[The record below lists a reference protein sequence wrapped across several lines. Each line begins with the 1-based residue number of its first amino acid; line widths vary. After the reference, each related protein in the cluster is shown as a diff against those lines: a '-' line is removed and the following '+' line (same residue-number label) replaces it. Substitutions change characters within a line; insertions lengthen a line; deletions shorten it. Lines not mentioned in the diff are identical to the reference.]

1 MELAQLED
9 HFVDIGGQFLTSS
22 FDMREQMQTIKA
34 FIFDWDGVFNDGRK
48 GSNTNSDFTE
58 VDSMGTNMMRYGYF
72 RNAKQMPKVAVIT
85 GENNPS
91 ARQWAKREHLDAV
104 YMNAKDKSLALIHFC
119 EKHGLKPKEVAF
131 FYDDILD
138 IPIAEKAG
146 LRFCVGRLANPL
158 FLKYVE
164 NHHLADYIS
173 AAQGNEHAVREF
185 SEMVLGLL
193 DQHFEVIS
201 SRAKYD
207 SDYES
212 FIKQRQQNQSQFY
225 LFNGSDFEQV
235 ND

>member
-1 MELAQLED
+1 MELAQLEY

-22 FDMREQMQTIKA
+22 FDMREQMQSIKA
-34 FIFDWDGVFNDGRK
+34 FVFDWDGVFNDGRK

-72 RNAKQMPKVAVIT
+72 RSAKQMPKVAVIT

-91 ARQWAKREHLDAV
+91 AKKWATREHVDAV
-104 YMNAKDKSLALIHFC
+104 YMNAKDKSLALAHFC
-119 EKHGLKPKEVAF
+119 EKHSLQPKEVAF

-138 IPIAEKAG
+138 IPVAEKAG

-185 SEMVLGLL
+185 SELVLALL

-207 SDYES
+207 GDYDT

-225 LFNGSDFEQV
+225 LFNGSNFEET

>member
-22 FDMREQMQTIKA
+22 FDMREQMQNIKA
-34 FIFDWDGVFNDGRK
+34 FIYDWDGVFNDGRK

-72 RNAKQMPKVAVIT
+72 RRLKQMARVAVIT
-85 GENNPS
+85 GEDNPS
-91 ARQWAKREHLDAV
+91 ARKWAEREHVDSL
-104 YMNAKDKSLALIHFC
+104 YMNAKDKSLALKHFC
-119 EKHGLKPKEVAF
+119 EKQGLQPKEIAF

-138 IPIAEKAG
+138 IPVAEKVG

-164 NHHLADYIS
+164 EHHLADYIS

-185 SEMVLGLL
+185 SELVLGLL
-193 DQHFEVIS
+193 EQHFEVIT
-201 SRAKYD
+201 SRARYD
-207 SDYES
+207 SDYEN
-212 FIKQRQQNQSQFY
+212 FITKRQQNQSQFY
-225 LFNGSDFEQV
+225 LFNGNQFDQL
-235 ND
+235 NN